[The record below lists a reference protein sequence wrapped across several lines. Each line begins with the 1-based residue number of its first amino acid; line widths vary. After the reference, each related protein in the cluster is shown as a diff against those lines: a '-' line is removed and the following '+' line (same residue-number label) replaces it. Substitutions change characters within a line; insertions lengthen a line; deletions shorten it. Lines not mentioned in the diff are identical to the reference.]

1 MKFMC
6 DITIGEGE
14 SVAPNTNFIKT
25 WRIKNIGLLFLKIII
40 QKYFLILK
48 KTFFFYKTGNRRW
61 PYGCQLK
68 LVNSNFT
75 RVSSPYET
83 TVQVNPLEA
92 ESEFDISIELK
103 SPEQCGIYQSQY
115 RLFTAN
121 NVPFGDP
128 IWLVLNVEQGG
139 VLGICQ
145 QLNSVNMFGNMSS
158 NQNNININNNS
169 SSSFNQFSPNFK
181 TNIFNLPNTT
191 SSTNNNNNNN
201 NQLVSNNLN
210 KFNLY
215 DQQSNDLAAE
225 TSLVKHQQL
234 TVNNEATS
242 ILNNQILDDEKRPD
256 FYDDMFS

>member
-1 MKFMC
+1 M
-6 DITIGEGE
+6 
-14 SVAPNTNFIKT
+14 
-25 WRIKNIGLLFLKIII
+25 
-40 QKYFLILK
+40 
-48 KTFFFYKTGNRRW
+48 
-61 PYGCQLK
+61 
-68 LVNSNFT
+68 
-75 RVSSPYET
+75 SSPYET

-92 ESEFDISIELK
+92 ESECDISIELK

-191 SSTNNNNNNN
+191 SSTNNNN
-201 NQLVSNNLN
+201 QLVSNNLN

>member
-1 MKFMC
+1 M
-6 DITIGEGE
+6 
-14 SVAPNTNFIKT
+14 
-25 WRIKNIGLLFLKIII
+25 
-40 QKYFLILK
+40 
-48 KTFFFYKTGNRRW
+48 
-61 PYGCQLK
+61 
-68 LVNSNFT
+68 
-75 RVSSPYET
+75 SSPYET

-169 SSSFNQFSPNFK
+169 SSSSFNQFSPNFK
-181 TNIFNLPNTT
+181 TNIFT
-191 SSTNNNNNNN
+191 
-201 NQLVSNNLN
+201 
-210 KFNLY
+210 
-215 DQQSNDLAAE
+215 
-225 TSLVKHQQL
+225 
-234 TVNNEATS
+234 
-242 ILNNQILDDEKRPD
+242 
-256 FYDDMFS
+256 